1 MPPSDYLW
9 QHQYYW
15 DLAGIGAG
23 IGERGREGERER
35 VREGEWKSGRVGET
49 PSWRERER
57 ECHCQWHSQSL
68 VREGERRGVCER
80 RRESEAG
87 REELK
92 IIMQWKIMNR
102 DIP

>member
-1 MPPSDYLW
+1 MGEW
-9 QHQYYW
+9 
-15 DLAGIGAG
+15 
-23 IGERGREGERER
+23 ERGRRR
-35 VREGEWKSGRVGET
+35 LRVGGSAT
-49 PSWRERER
+49 ASAGD
-57 ECHCQWHSQSL
+57 SQSL

-87 REELK
+87 REEWK